1 MLDRRIDYAD
11 IDNRTLFLRRDG
23 VVVGPL
29 TRRSMAVKDC
39 WAYEL
44 NGMECLVRTD
54 GSHYYGS
61 SNYDL
66 TSRIPTEPTMQ
77 SQVVVFDDSESTLG
91 MDRFDSFP
99 NGSILQFGTKG
110 EKALKVTGGVG
121 LRLTGQDAGSGNI
134 VSSDIQC
141 RPLPHL
147 RLRMILEPKP
157 A

>member
-44 NGMECLVRTD
+44 NGMEYLVRTD

-66 TSRIPTEPTMQ
+66 TSRIPEPNMQ
-77 SQVVVFDDSESTLG
+77 SQAVKRAYIEVKPQEATFFDLNSKGWMIVRYGVNLIEISRAGDDSTMKTSAA
-91 MDRFDSFP
+91 
-99 NGSILQFGTKG
+99 Q
-110 EKALKVTGGVG
+110 LKEI
-121 LRLTGQDAGSGNI
+121 AEFAEHGN
-134 VSSDIQC
+134 
-141 RPLPHL
+141 
-147 RLRMILEPKP
+147 
-157 A
+157 

>member
-66 TSRIPTEPTMQ
+66 ISRIPEPNMQ
-77 SQVVVFDDSESTLG
+77 SQAVKRAYIEVKPQEASFCDLNRKSFVAV
-91 MDRFDSFP
+91 RFGANLVEIKRVDGPSDYP
-99 NGSILQFGTKG
+99 V
-110 EKALKVTGGVG
+110 LKTSAAQ
-121 LRLTGQDAGSGNI
+121 LKEIAEFAEHGN
-134 VSSDIQC
+134 
-141 RPLPHL
+141 
-147 RLRMILEPKP
+147 
-157 A
+157 